1 MYLLITKIYFIA
13 QFHILIN
20 VVEMFISSSLVQ
32 LDKLYR
38 SSELQAISFDRI
50 LSLV

>member
-13 QFHILIN
+13 QFHVLIN
-20 VVEMFISSSLVQ
+20 ALGIFISSSLVQ
-32 LDKLYR
+32 LDKPYR

-50 LSLV
+50 PSLV